1 MKKESSEQ
9 AGNKAANGNG
19 ELHEFVVEFR
29 KYKTELSRKYL
40 NRKPW
45 EPKDDSK
52 ILSFIPGTITKIYV
66 EEGQHVEEGDPL
78 MILEAMK
85 MKNTVFAEFPC
96 VIRKIHV
103 KEGEKVPKAMVVF
116 EIDID

>member
-9 AGNKAANGNG
+9 TGGNASGAKS
-19 ELHEFVVEFR
+19 ELHDFVVEFR
-29 KYKTELSRKYL
+29 KYKTELTTKFL

-45 EPKDDSK
+45 EPKDESK
-52 ILSFIPGTITKIYV
+52 IRSFIPGTITKIYV
-66 EEGQHVEEGDPL
+66 EEGQHVDEGDPL

-85 MKNTVFAEFPC
+85 MKNTVFSEFSC
-96 VIRKIHV
+96 TIRKINV

-116 EIDID
+116 ELDLD